1 MNDLFLAVI
10 LLILALVG
18 VVARKTYFFLP
29 IHELKRRA
37 EKHDHVAAE
46 LYRAAA
52 YGNSLKTL
60 LWLYV
65 GLTGAGSIILL
76 ARELPVWASLLIV
89 GPVLWATFSLVPA
102 TRLTGPGVRV
112 TVMVTPPLVW
122 LLNYLHPLLG
132 RGADAVEGRYVIPI
146 HTRIFEKEDLLRL
159 VERQQHQPDSRISE
173 EELEIVRHALTFDE
187 QVVGDILTSR
197 KKLKTVLADD
207 TVGPVLIDE
216 LHKSG
221 QPYILVREKA
231 KGPVIGTLDFSSLGL
246 KSTGKVRDVMDE
258 TVYYVHENDTLSEAL
273 HAFFVTNH
281 PMFIV
286 VNSFEEF
293 VGIITVENILHQLL
307 GHIPGE
313 EFDQYANLSA
323 VAAKH
328 EHKPKEPK
336 KEAEPS
342 EILAE
347 PAEVKE

>member
-1 MNDLFLAVI
+1 MNDFLLALL

-18 VVARKTYFFLP
+18 IVVRKTYFFLP

-37 EKHDHVAAE
+37 EKHDHAAAE

-60 LWLYV
+60 LWLYI
-65 GLTGAGSIILL
+65 GLTGAGCIIIL
-76 ARELPVWASLLIV
+76 ARDLPVWASLLIV
-89 GPVLWATFSLVPA
+89 GPILWATFSWLPA
-102 TRLTGPGVRV
+102 TRLTGPGVRL
-112 TVMVTPPLVW
+112 TVMLTSPLVW
-122 LLNYLHPLLG
+122 LLNYLHPILS
-132 RGADAVEGRYVIPI
+132 RSADAVENKYVIPI

-159 VERQQHQPDSRISE
+159 IERQQRQPDSRVSQ

-187 QVVGDILTSR
+187 QTVGDILTSR
-197 KKLKTVLADD
+197 KKLKTVLADE
-207 TVGPVLIDE
+207 TVGPILIDE

-221 QPYILVREKA
+221 QSYILVREKN
-231 KGPVIGTLDFSSLGL
+231 KGPVIGTLDFNRLTIKSS
-246 KSTGKVRDVMDE
+246 GKVRDIMDS

-281 PMFIV
+281 PMFVV

-307 GHIPGE
+307 GHTPGTD
-313 EFDQYANLSA
+313 FDQYADPSA

-328 EHKPKEPK
+328 DKKDQPSAASAEESIAEEPV
-336 KEAEPS
+336 ET
-342 EILAE
+342 
-347 PAEVKE
+347 